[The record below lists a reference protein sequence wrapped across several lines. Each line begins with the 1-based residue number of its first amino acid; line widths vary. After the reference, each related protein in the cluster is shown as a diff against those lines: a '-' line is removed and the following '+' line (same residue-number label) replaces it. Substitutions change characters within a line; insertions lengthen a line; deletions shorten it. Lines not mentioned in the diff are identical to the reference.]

1 MYKYKKIVFHL
12 STIIYVIMS
21 LIELVKYM
29 FFDNTL
35 FGLYYLI
42 VTLLIIFFMV
52 PCAYNY
58 KKYYSLA
65 RISKLIIIVV
75 LGIFNSF
82 ILQHIIFNLMTYVD
96 QSKEFIDGI
105 FIYKNVLKPII
116 YFILL
121 AICILDFKNEK
132 VIK

>member
-12 STIIYVIMS
+12 STIIYVIIS

-96 QSKEFIDGI
+96 QSKDFIDGI